1 MAHLATKRFNYWP
14 QLGVLTAFC
23 GAGLI
28 IGGLA
33 SLIPLMSKLDFGKLV
48 GGDNSQMMDNILKPE
63 NAGALRLMQFI
74 TTLFL
79 FFLPAFFYAWL
90 CHTKPAAHLGF
101 RHKVNL
107 PQIVIV
113 IFIMLAA
120 LPLVSAL
127 QEVTEM
133 LPWSKAMLVKFKAA
147 EEAYNKQV
155 AVIARMN
162 NFTDY
167 IISVIVIAFL
177 PAVFEETFFRG
188 GIQNLFSRWFKMPI
202 LAIIVT
208 SIIFSAIHL
217 SYLGFLS
224 RFALGCILGW
234 IYYRTGNLWLSIIGH
249 FFNNAFAI
257 TMLYISTKPGE
268 KIDPSKIDDKLPLWW
283 GIAALAALYGLFLLF
298 EKLSAKY
305 IDRPGEE
312 VMMPGV
318 QNTNNPF
325 ENNIEGDDNHNI
337 SKWH

>member
-1 MAHLATKRFNYWP
+1 MAHLATKRFNYWA

-23 GAGLI
+23 GVGLI
-28 IGGLA
+28 IGGAA
-33 SLIPLMSKLDFGKLV
+33 SLIPLMNKIDFGKLV

-90 CHTKPAAHLGF
+90 CHTKPSVHLGF
-101 RHKVNL
+101 RQKMNL

-113 IFIMLAA
+113 ICIMLAA

-133 LPWSKAMLVKFKAA
+133 LPWSKAMLVKFKEA

-188 GIQNLFSRWFKMPI
+188 GFQNLFSRWFKMPI
-202 LAIIVT
+202 LAIIFT

-224 RFALGCILGW
+224 RFALGFILGW

-249 FFNNAFAI
+249 FFNNAFAV

-283 GIAALAALYGLFLLF
+283 AIAAIAALYALFVLF
-298 EKLSAKY
+298 EKSSGKY

-312 VMMPGV
+312 AMMPGV

-337 SKWH
+337 SKWQ